1 MAELRT
7 TYGWKLLELPKF
19 RTRAYNVRGY
29 GAYSSP
35 TTVAGTIQTEPLT
48 MAPVTR
54 NTKTT
59 QDEIVVDW
67 IALTSPQNGDSPVTS
82 YNL

>member
-35 TTVAGTIQTEPLT
+35 TTVAGTIQTEPL
-48 MAPVTR
+48 
-54 NTKTT
+54 
-59 QDEIVVDW
+59 
-67 IALTSPQNGDSPVTS
+67 
-82 YNL
+82 